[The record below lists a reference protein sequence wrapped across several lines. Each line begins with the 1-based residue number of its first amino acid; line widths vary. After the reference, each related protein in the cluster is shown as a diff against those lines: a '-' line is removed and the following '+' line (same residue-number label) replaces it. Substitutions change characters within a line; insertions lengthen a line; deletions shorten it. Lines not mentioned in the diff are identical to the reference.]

1 MDTLEYNTQR
11 SRLPLPEY
19 GRNLQ
24 KMVHKAIKIDDKDK
38 RTRYAHFLVDIMVQ
52 LHPSGKDSSE
62 LRHKLWDHLHIM
74 SDFQLDIES
83 PYPVPD
89 REVLTKPPNKLSYP
103 NRQFKYRYYGRC
115 IQDIIEKACE
125 MEDGEE
131 KEALTRSIANQMK
144 KSYLIWNKDAVDDSL
159 IAQHLAEL
167 SKSRLTISEDLQ
179 LKQTFEILG
188 RQKKKTKVQKGQNRR
203 KSK

>member
-1 MDTLEYNTQR
+1 MNTLEYNTQR

-24 KMVHKAIKIDDKDK
+24 KMVQNALRIEDKEK

-74 SDFQLDIES
+74 ADFQLDIES
-83 PYPVPD
+83 PFPVPD
-89 REVLTKPPNKLSYP
+89 REVLTKPPKRLSYP
-103 NRQFKYRYYGRC
+103 DRQFKYRYYGRC

-125 MEDGEE
+125 FEDGEE
-131 KEALTRSIANQMK
+131 KQALTQSIANQMK
-144 KSYLIWNKDAVDDSL
+144 KSYLIWNKDAVDDTL

-167 SKSRLTISEDLQ
+167 SKNRLAITEDVQ
-179 LKQTFEILG
+179 LKQASEILG

-203 KSK
+203 KK